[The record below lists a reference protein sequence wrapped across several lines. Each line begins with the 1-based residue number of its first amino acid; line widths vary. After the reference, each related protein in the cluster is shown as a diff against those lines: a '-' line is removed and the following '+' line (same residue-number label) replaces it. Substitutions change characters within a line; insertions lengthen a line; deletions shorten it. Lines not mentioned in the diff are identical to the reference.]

1 MSWESGPGSR
11 VQLIQ
16 FLSPTEESGGSP
28 LPAGLSRA
36 TAPPPLAPLGLFC
49 LPLALARQGGG
60 LSELFHWLFL
70 QYVSEVVIGA
80 PYSVT
85 AELLN
90 HFKVRLCLEFS

>member
-1 MSWESGPGSR
+1 M
-11 VQLIQ
+11 
-16 FLSPTEESGGSP
+16 
-28 LPAGLSRA
+28 PAGLSRA